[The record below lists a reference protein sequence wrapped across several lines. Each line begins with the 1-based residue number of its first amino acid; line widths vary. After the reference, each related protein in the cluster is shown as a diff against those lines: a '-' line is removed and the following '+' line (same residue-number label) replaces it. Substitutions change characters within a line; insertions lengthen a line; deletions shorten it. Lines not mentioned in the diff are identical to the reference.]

1 MGIFSNDDHDKKSQK
16 RKLPDDV
23 IQENPFKALENVIE
37 HGLQPSP
44 DFVEFKDYILKKDQD
59 LVEIKDI
66 IELLLQHI
74 RKIDRDLVELKEQ
87 VKT

>member
-37 HGLQPSP
+37 HGLQPNP
-44 DFVEFKDYILKKDQD
+44 DFVEFKDHISKKD
-59 LVEIKDI
+59 
-66 IELLLQHI
+66 
-74 RKIDRDLVELKEQ
+74 
-87 VKT
+87 